1 MAITGTGT
9 AADPYRPE
17 TWEEILQ
24 CTTADY
30 VYTVFPVKVSSTP
43 TKDTTVKPWKKYFD
57 ASGNAISEP
66 KTSEIK
72 NYYENTFLVDLND
85 YYPNGIPT
93 AGIYLK
99 GFIDGNGATIKNA
112 HYDGD
117 AHAIIMSNAESK
129 GKITY
134 LNFTDFYFKAT
145 RRGATLIGVRTDAAD
160 NGTFSGEA
168 FYGCQFSGTLSS
180 LDVDYCAI
188 TQCGYNGY
196 ITSCAYNVKGISR
209 GCNLDTGN
217 FVAQHRSCNIVYEA
231 AYGTQLSLVNCFVE
245 GRTPHLDIYSVSASG
260 LSNTSIVNLVTDSI
274 TYTNQKP
281 SMILV
286 NTDRYSGT
294 LPTGCIGV
302 TDEQLRDPVYL
313 ASISFPIGVKK

>member
-43 TKDTTVKPWKKYFD
+43 TQDTTVKPWKKYFD

-99 GFIDGNGATIKNA
+99 GFVDGNGATIKNA

-117 AHAIIMSNAESK
+117 AHAMIMSNADSK

-180 LDVDYCAI
+180 TDVDYCAI
-188 TQCGYNGY
+188 TQCGYTGY
-196 ITSCAYNVKGISR
+196 IKSCAYNVKAISR

-217 FVAQHRSCNIVYEA
+217 YVAQHRSCNIVYEA
-231 AYGTQLSLVNCFVE
+231 AYGAQMALVGCYVE
-245 GRTPHLDIYSVSASG
+245 GSAHELNIYSKSSQP
-260 LSNTSIVNLVTDSI
+260 SNTSILNFTADTI
-274 TYTNQKP
+274 TGTRTYQN
-281 SMILV
+281 MILV

-294 LPTGCIGV
+294 LPTGFIGV
-302 TDEQLRDPVYL
+302 TDEQMKDAAYL
-313 ASISFPIGVKK
+313 SSIGFPIGVKK

>member
-1 MAITGTGT
+1 MITGTGT
-9 AADPYRPE
+9 QADPYRPE

-30 VYTVFPVKVSSTP
+30 VYTVFPVKVSATP
-43 TKDTTVKPWKKYFD
+43 TKDDTVKPWKKYFD
-57 ASGNAISEP
+57 SSGNAIMKP

-72 NYYENTFLVDLND
+72 NYYENTFSVDLND

-99 GFIDGNGATIKNA
+99 GFVDGNGATIKNA
-112 HYDGD
+112 YYDGD

-168 FYGCQFSGTLSS
+168 FYGCEFSGVLSS

-188 TQCGYNGY
+188 TQCGNPGV
-196 ITSCAYNVKGISR
+196 ISNCSYNVKGLSS

-217 FVAQHRSCNIVYEA
+217 YVAQHKNCRIVIDNL
-231 AYGTQLSLVNCFVE
+231 YGTQLSLTGCYVE
-245 GRTPHLDIYSVSASG
+245 GNANELNIYSQSRS
-260 LSNTSIVNLVTDSI
+260 LQSNTSILNFTADTISGTG
-274 TYTNQKP
+274 TYQN
-281 SMILV
+281 MILV

-302 TDEQLRDPVYL
+302 TDEQLRDAAYL
-313 ASISFPIGVKK
+313 SSIGFPIGVTS

>member
-9 AADPYRPE
+9 QADPYRPD

-24 CTTADY
+24 CTTTDN
-30 VYTVFPVKVSSTP
+30 VYTVFPVRVSSTP

-57 ASGNAISEP
+57 ASGNSISEP
-66 KTSEIK
+66 STSEIN

-99 GFIDGNGATIKNA
+99 GFVDGNGATIKNA

-117 AHAIIMSNAESK
+117 AHAIVMSNAESK
-129 GKITY
+129 GKIAY
-134 LNFTDFYFKAT
+134 LKFLDFYFKAT

-168 FYGCQFSGTLSS
+168 FYGCQFSGILSS
-180 LDVDYCAI
+180 LNVDYCAI
-188 TQCGYNGY
+188 TQCGDRGY
-196 ITSCAYNVKGISR
+196 ITSCSYNVKGISR

-217 FVAQHRSCNIVYEA
+217 YVAQHRSCNIVYES
-231 AYGTQLSLVNCFVE
+231 AYPTQMALVDCFVE
-245 GRTPHLDIYSVSASG
+245 GSAPTLNIYANSSSQW
-260 LSNTSIVNLVTDSI
+260 SNTSILNFTTDTI
-274 TYTNQKP
+274 TGTSTYQK
-281 SMILV
+281 MILV

-294 LPTGCIGV
+294 LPTGFIGV
-302 TDEQLRDPVYL
+302 TDTQLKDAAYL
-313 ASISFPIGVKK
+313 ASIGFPIGV